1 MDTWAEERDLEHRSS
16 AKQPHIAAGSS
27 ELFCQHKGS
36 KQPHFAYGLCRECYD
51 EFVELSGGLEGGSNP
66 PAFQR
71 SEQARMSKTSSE
83 DSLYGQYKD
92 YFEEKLSSPNASGN
106 ESCQTTE
113 PPTYNNLDGYGNES
127 ETLSDIDDD
136 EVNDYLYNEEEKVL
150 KKQIWEMMNRDYLEE
165 QAAKEAA
172 IAAAKAAFEANL
184 ENCSDAAREL
194 VAATAEAVAKSRK
207 ERQLKRASE
216 AKNSTPVRTA
226 AEATL
231 QMLAK
236 KRPGSLK
243 FNKDVLEKLFDE
255 SHVHNYVP
263 HTSEIEAQTSEME
276 LESEEAYND
285 EDDAQKGEIEL
296 GSGHAYT
303 HDGYEFEGN
312 AYGDDFYYGNE
323 GDGYADCDYYGS

>member
-207 ERQLKRASE
+207 ERQLNE
-216 AKNSTPVRTA
+216 
-226 AEATL
+226 
-231 QMLAK
+231 LAK
-236 KRPGSLK
+236 RKILLLFEQLLK
-243 FNKDVLEKLFDE
+243 PPFK
-255 SHVHNYVP
+255 
-263 HTSEIEAQTSEME
+263 
-276 LESEEAYND
+276 
-285 EDDAQKGEIEL
+285 
-296 GSGHAYT
+296 
-303 HDGYEFEGN
+303 
-312 AYGDDFYYGNE
+312 
-323 GDGYADCDYYGS
+323 C